1 MYNKEVQ
8 EVGVELG
15 CGVGLWGLGC
25 GFGLWVWVVE
35 LGVWVWV
42 VELGVWFAGVQLKS
56 NARKRIKVE
65 MEKLRDDSVPNAT
78 LSNMTWRA
86 VVGYSY

>member
-35 LGVWVWV
+35 LGVW
-42 VELGVWFAGVQLKS
+42 FAGVQLKS
-56 NARKRIKVE
+56 NARKRIMVE

-86 VVGYSY
+86 VVGHSY

>member
-25 GFGLWVWVVE
+25 GVGC
-35 LGVWVWV
+35 
-42 VELGVWFAGVQLKS
+42 VELGVWFAGS
-56 NARKRIKVE
+56 A
-65 MEKLRDDSVPNAT
+65 A
-78 LSNMTWRA
+78 
-86 VVGYSY
+86 